1 MADAISNSEDI
12 LDSRDVIERMDE
24 LADFQ
29 TAVTDAQEELT
40 ELQEEFDSLDPEDEY
55 EAERRVDVGVL
66 VREAERVL
74 ERAQFL
80 FDDDAQEELRILSAL
95 NDEGKDYSG
104 DWGYGATL
112 IRDSYFIEYAK
123 ELADDI
129 GAIDSN
135 ASWPC
140 DCIDWEKA
148 ADQLKMDYAS
158 IDFDGVEYWVR
169 S

>member
-40 ELQEEFDSLDPEDEY
+40 ELQEEMEGLGEWED
-55 EAERRVDVGVL
+55 ATERETL
-66 VREAERVL
+66 AIKIAEAERVL
-74 ERAQFL
+74 ERARFL

-148 ADQLKMDYAS
+148 ADQLKMDYSS